1 MTDRD
6 TYLIRNKEV
15 REIALKHGLDY
26 CRQFSYRGPK
36 VERTK
41 FWYLYKSD
49 LNVIADVIRD
59 AKALSY
65 VEDAFIYEPYNCSPR
80 SVKVVYKS

>member
-15 REIALKHGLDY
+15 REVAKKHGLDY
-26 CRQFSYRGPK
+26 CTQFSYRGPK

-41 FWYLYKSD
+41 FWYLYRPSKSVV
-49 LNVIADVIRD
+49 NKIIKAV
-59 AKALSY
+59 KALSY
-65 VEDAFIYEPYNCSPR
+65 VEDAFIYEPYMCSPK
-80 SVKVVYKS
+80 SLKVVYKS